1 LLCEVSNSKA
11 KPNVRARTLTRHF
24 FFDLNPCHTVCA
36 DQPREFAVLLICPLP
51 LFACLHRLGMT
62 PVNSLL
68 KVVCTVTGFFKFT
81 LADIL
86 NNILTLKVMFT
97 DGIKCKLMQTALLLM
112 QTATL
117 SVSANNILTLKV
129 MFTGGIKCKLM
140 QTALLS
146 VSLYNIL
153 TLKVMFTG
161 GIKCKL

>member
-1 LLCEVSNSKA
+1 
-11 KPNVRARTLTRHF
+11 
-24 FFDLNPCHTVCA
+24 
-36 DQPREFAVLLICPLP
+36 
-51 LFACLHRLGMT
+51 MT

-97 DGIKCKLMQTALLLM
+97 DGIKCKLMQTALL
-112 QTATL
+112 
-117 SVSANNILTLKV
+117 
-129 MFTGGIKCKLM
+129 
-140 QTALLS
+140 S